1 MSQIRTKR
9 PVVIDPI
16 TGAEAVVY
24 VRTANVIF
32 TPDRDMH
39 EATIVYS
46 VIDTVGEGDDMT
58 SSVRIIEVRTVV
70 FSVAEANQLEVALQV
85 VGTTVSQRL
94 TDIVPK
100 LTMYQAGASQI
111 YGLGPEDFEFY
122 QG

>member
-16 TGAEAVVY
+16 TGATAVVY

-46 VIDTVGEGDDMT
+46 VIDTIGEGDDMT
-58 SSVRIIEVRTVV
+58 SSVRIIEVRTVI

-85 VGTTVSQRL
+85 IGTTVSQRL

>member
-1 MSQIRTKR
+1 MSQIRTKK

-16 TGAEAVVY
+16 TGAKAVVY

-58 SSVRIIEVRTVV
+58 SSVRTIETRTVR
-70 FSVAEANQLEVALQV
+70 FSVVEANQLEVALQV

>member
-16 TGAEAVVY
+16 TGAKAVVY

-58 SSVRIIEVRTVV
+58 SSVRIIETRTVI
-70 FSVAEANQLEVALQV
+70 FSVADADLLEEALLV

-100 LTMYQAGASQI
+100 LTMYQAGASEI
-111 YGLGPEDFEFY
+111 YGLKPEDFEFY
-122 QG
+122 IG

>member
-46 VIDTVGEGDDMT
+46 VIDTVGEGDDIT
-58 SSVRIIEVRTVV
+58 SSVRVIETRTVR

>member
-16 TGAEAVVY
+16 TGAKAVVY

-58 SSVRIIEVRTVV
+58 SSVRVIETRTVR
-70 FSVAEANQLEVALQV
+70 FSVVEANQLEVALQV

-100 LTMYQAGASQI
+100 LTMYQAGASEI
-111 YGLGPEDFEFY
+111 YGLKPEDFEFY

>member
-46 VIDTVGEGDDMT
+46 VIDTIGEGDDMT
-58 SSVRIIEVRTVV
+58 SSVRVIETRTVR
-70 FSVAEANQLEVALQV
+70 FSVAEANQLEEDLLV
-85 VGTTVSQRL
+85 VGITVSQRL
-94 TDIVPK
+94 EDIVPK

-111 YGLGPEDFEFY
+111 YGLKPEDFEFY

>member
-58 SSVRIIEVRTVV
+58 SSVRVIETRTVR
-70 FSVAEANQLEVALQV
+70 FSVAEANQLEVALEV

-111 YGLGPEDFEFY
+111 YGLEPEDFEFY

>member
-46 VIDTVGEGDDMT
+46 VIDTIGEGDDMT
-58 SSVRIIEVRTVV
+58 SSVRVIETRTVR
-70 FSVAEANQLEVALQV
+70 FSIAEANQLEVALQV

-122 QG
+122 IG

>member
-46 VIDTVGEGDDMT
+46 VIDTIGKGDDMT
-58 SSVRIIEVRTVV
+58 SSVRVIETRTVR
-70 FSVAEANQLEVALQV
+70 FSIAEANQLEVALQV

-111 YGLGPEDFEFY
+111 YGLEPEDFEFY
-122 QG
+122 IG

>member
-16 TGAEAVVY
+16 TGATAVVY

-46 VIDTVGEGDDMT
+46 VIDTIGEGDDMT
-58 SSVRIIEVRTVV
+58 SSVRVIEVRTVI
-70 FSVAEANQLEVALQV
+70 FSVAEADLLERALLV
-85 VGTTVSQRL
+85 VGITVSQRL
-94 TDIVPK
+94 KDIVPK
-100 LTMYQAGASQI
+100 LTKYQAGASQI

-122 QG
+122 EG

>member
-1 MSQIRTKR
+1 MSQIRTKK

-46 VIDTVGEGDDMT
+46 VIDTIGEGDDMT
-58 SSVRIIEVRTVV
+58 SSVRTIETRTVR
-70 FSVAEANQLEVALQV
+70 FSVVEANQLEVALQV

-111 YGLGPEDFEFY
+111 YGLKPEDFEFY

>member
-1 MSQIRTKR
+1 MSQIRTKK

-46 VIDTVGEGDDMT
+46 VIDTIGEGDDMT
-58 SSVRIIEVRTVV
+58 SSVRTIETRTVR
-70 FSVAEANQLEVALQV
+70 FSVVEANQLEVALQV
-85 VGTTVSQRL
+85 IGTTVSQRL

-100 LTMYQAGASQI
+100 LTMYQAGVSKI
-111 YGLGPEDFEFY
+111 YGLEPEDFEFY